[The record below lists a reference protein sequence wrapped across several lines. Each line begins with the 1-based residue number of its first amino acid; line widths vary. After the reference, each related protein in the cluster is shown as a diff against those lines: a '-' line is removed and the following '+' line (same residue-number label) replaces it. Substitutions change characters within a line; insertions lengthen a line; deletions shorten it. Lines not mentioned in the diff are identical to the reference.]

1 MTTNE
6 LLSQVDEYF
15 TSHLMSTTWQA
26 LDDSTRLS
34 ATTMAFRD
42 MQGRVTRLT
51 LDNISGIDLA
61 IYAVA
66 EQAIYL
72 ISTLDETM
80 TGKVTTSESLDVF
93 SNSFAVIGSDFS
105 LSPRA
110 VSFVTEIEK
119 LLNPAFVQLRRG

>member
-1 MTTNE
+1 MTMNE

>member
-1 MTTNE
+1 MTMNE

-51 LDNISGIDLA
+51 LDNIGGIDLA

-72 ISTLDETM
+72 IETLDETM
-80 TGKVTTSESLDVF
+80 TGKVTTSESLDSL